1 MRVKVRVRV
10 RVKGAAWISA
20 LVRGVARPSSA
31 ACPPSAEGG
40 AGREWRSTRE
50 RDRCSTWS
58 STELSRLARW
68 TITATAYR
76 ATACSH
82 GAFFAVF
89 AHIGSKPAELL
100 PASRPYRLALPSC
113 SSTPR
118 AAGRNPTPHTALQLT
133 WPPRPPCSVAR
144 ARHTWRIAIFALTL
158 FDLTIS
164 AEPLFLCKA
173 PPSLLKVNTLH
184 YFCYCIRARAR
195 LGVGIGARERVRVRV
210 RVGVAVGASLGRL
223 LIRDECP

>member
-1 MRVKVRVRV
+1 MRVRVRV
-10 RVKGAAWISA
+10 RVRVRAKVLLLGDAHVEA
-20 LVRGVARPSSA
+20 LAHRDETWSA

-100 PASRPYRLALPSC
+100 PASRPYRLALPS
-113 SSTPR
+113 STPR

-164 AEPLFLCKA
+164 AEPLFLCK
-173 PPSLLKVNTLH
+173 LLLH
-184 YFCYCIRARAR
+184 Y
-195 LGVGIGARERVRVRV
+195 
-210 RVGVAVGASLGRL
+210 
-223 LIRDECP
+223 